1 MKKIIFAAML
11 LAVGTNYASA
21 CLFSSDLACVPR
33 CTHGDSDLSL
43 NITCAL
49 VSPAPAPDNN
59 LSR

>member
-1 MKKIIFAAML
+1 MKKVIFSAML

-21 CLFSSDLACVPR
+21 CLFSSDTQCVPR
-33 CTHGDSDLSL
+33 CTHGDSDLY
-43 NITCAL
+43 ITCAL